1 MSRWARILARRLSS
15 PRRVSAMRR
24 SRARKRT
31 ARWRRWRSTS
41 TRSRSSVH
49 TGVQNSAAI
58 NDERVARAIAACRVP
73 VVSAVGHEVDH
84 TVADLVADRRAS
96 TPTMAAEF
104 CTPVWTEERERI
116 DGLRQRLHRAALFK
130 ARNLRVALT
139 RRTPRDPRR
148 RLHDARLRLDDL
160 TRRGEDALREKIRDQ
175 RGAFEL
181 LQRRLAGAH
190 PKARV
195 AADATTLAALD
206 ARLAPALT
214 RLVERRVQRLRDLD
228 ARLRRLAVP
237 LTGRHKQRLG
247 LAAGRL
253 DALSPVAILARGYG
267 VVLREGKALTR
278 AGDAAE
284 GDVVTVRL
292 HEGEL
297 DARVEAVRR

>member
-1 MSRWARILARRLSS
+1 
-15 PRRVSAMRR
+15 
-24 SRARKRT
+24 
-31 ARWRRWRSTS
+31 
-41 TRSRSSVH
+41 
-49 TGVQNSAAI
+49 
-58 NDERVARAIAACRVP
+58 
-73 VVSAVGHEVDH
+73 
-84 TVADLVADRRAS
+84 
-96 TPTMAAEF
+96 MAAEF

-214 RLVERRVQRLRDLD
+214 RLVERRTQRLRDLD